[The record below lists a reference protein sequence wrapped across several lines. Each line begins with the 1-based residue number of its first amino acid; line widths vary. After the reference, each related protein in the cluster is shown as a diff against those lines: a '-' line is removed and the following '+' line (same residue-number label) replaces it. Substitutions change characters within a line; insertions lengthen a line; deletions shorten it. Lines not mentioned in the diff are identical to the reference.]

1 MSLEQVMRETEH
13 YKRLREKKERI
24 EKSRLETKNIQLT
37 ATASTILAGMMS
49 SDSGPKAVALDVEK
63 AVELSVGLA
72 RKVRAFVRGN
82 DS

>member
-24 EKSRLETKNIQLT
+24 EKSRLETKNIQLA

-49 SDSGPKAVALDVEK
+49 SSSGGKTVLLDVEN
-63 AVELSVGLA
+63 AVELSVELA